1 MKSKQR
7 VSDLLERASNLAYT
21 LENAVRARK
30 ADHSYVVEQTVKI
43 KELIKAAEQSI
54 NLEHES

>member
-7 VSDLLERASNLAYT
+7 VSELLERANNLAYT

-30 ADHSYVVEQTVKI
+30 ADIAYVLEQIVKI
-43 KELIKAAEQSI
+43 KELIKIAEEAV
-54 NLEHES
+54 NREYES

>member
-30 ADHSYVVEQTVKI
+30 ADYAYVLEQTVKI
-43 KELIKAAEQSI
+43 KEIITAVEQSV

>member
-7 VSDLLERASNLAYT
+7 VSELLERANNLAYT

-30 ADHSYVVEQTVKI
+30 ADITYVLEQIVKI
-43 KELIKAAEQSI
+43 KELIQIAEADV
-54 NLEHES
+54 NREYES